1 MTVQA
6 MTAVPGGHA
15 LPDGQAIHGATHSGT
30 IHGAT
35 IHGATHGGTIHGA
48 TIPDGQTARGGQA
61 DVVYV
66 MGLLQGGFVV
76 LAGLGELLLMHGN
89 PLYLVL
95 PVAKA
100 VLLGVF
106 AGRVVAGR
114 RWAMV
119 ALIVVEGVTLVG
131 FWLQVLAGLLPF
143 VDFTVN
149 LVGLITGV
157 AMPLAVIYL
166 CDRMIATTPRPGKAR
181 PAVSPYPAM
190 MTTTWVVGR

>member
-1 MTVQA
+1 MTVQP
-6 MTAVPGGHA
+6 MTAGPGGHA
-15 LPDGQAIHGATHSGT
+15 ILAARGSQAVQDGQPTS
-30 IHGAT
+30 
-35 IHGATHGGTIHGA
+35 
-48 TIPDGQTARGGQA
+48 RGQA

-66 MGLLQGGFVV
+66 MSLLQGAFVV

-89 PLYLVL
+89 PFYLVL
-95 PVAKA
+95 PVVKA

-131 FWLQVLAGLLPF
+131 FWLQVLASLLPF

-149 LVGLITGV
+149 LVGLMTGV

-166 CDRMIATTPRPGKAR
+166 CARLIAITPRPVKVR
-181 PAVSPYPAM
+181 PAAPHPTA
-190 MTTTWVVGR
+190 TTWVVGR

>member
-1 MTVQA
+1 MTVQPMA
-6 MTAVPGGHA
+6 APRGGHA
-15 LPDGQAIHGATHSGT
+15 E
-30 IHGAT
+30 
-35 IHGATHGGTIHGA
+35 
-48 TIPDGQTARGGQA
+48 
-61 DVVYV
+61 VVLV
-66 MGLLQGGFVV
+66 MCLLQAAFVV

-119 ALIVVEGVTLVG
+119 ALIVVEGITLVG

-149 LVGLITGV
+149 LVGLITGL
-157 AMPLAVIYL
+157 AMPAAVIYL
-166 CDRMIATTPRPGKAR
+166 CARLYAGSPRRG
-181 PAVSPYPAM
+181 AVLVAVHPYPAYPYPAYPGYPV
-190 MTTTWVVGR
+190 TTATTAGPVWP